1 MSKKKKILIGC
12 SVAVIAVAVVILL
25 MVFVFDTFGL
35 YTSEYRLNYDKY
47 VKVGNYKGLTYDKVK
62 VSVTDKEV
70 QNEIKSRVQAK
81 ATTKQVKTGTVKNGD
96 TINVDYVGKINGKT
110 FTGGSAENSSITIGQ
125 TQMIDGFTDGLIGKK
140 VGSKV
145 TLHLQ
150 FPKNYANNE
159 KLSGKK
165 VVFTV
170 TINSR
175 QVTTTP
181 KYNLDF
187 VKKYTDYKTLAAYEK
202 SVKADLTKSK
212 KEEAES
218 NVKNTLWNQIVA
230 DSKVKSYPQKQL
242 TYEQEQMTSRYKK
255 MAKSYSMDW
264 SDFLKQYMNMSES
277 QFKKE
282 AKSYAKTVVKQKLI
296 MHEIAKKEGLKVTK
310 KEYNDY
316 LQKLLKD
323 SGFTEE
329 TFKQQYS
336 ESIEDYADE
345 NDFKTNLLLQD
356 VLDKVMEYGKAK

>member
-1 MSKKKKILIGC
+1 
-12 SVAVIAVAVVILL
+12 
-25 MVFVFDTFGL
+25 
-35 YTSEYRLNYDKY
+35 
-47 VKVGNYKGLTYDKVK
+47 
-62 VSVTDKEV
+62 
-70 QNEIKSRVQAK
+70 
-81 ATTKQVKTGTVKNGD
+81 
-96 TINVDYVGKINGKT
+96 
-110 FTGGSAENSSITIGQ
+110 
-125 TQMIDGFTDGLIGKK
+125 
-140 VGSKV
+140 
-145 TLHLQ
+145 
-150 FPKNYANNE
+150 
-159 KLSGKK
+159 
-165 VVFTV
+165 
-170 TINSR
+170 
-175 QVTTTP
+175 
-181 KYNLDF
+181 
-187 VKKYTDYKTLAAYEK
+187 
-202 SVKADLTKSK
+202 
-212 KEEAES
+212 
-218 NVKNTLWNQIVA
+218 
-230 DSKVKSYPQKQL
+230 
-242 TYEQEQMTSRYKK
+242 